1 MPLSGLD
8 CLAHAIVRYTKGLIV
23 ADISGK
29 TWNDDTKAAL
39 EDALKRP
46 QLLTLSRQSAR
57 TLKPPPTGFHQSL
70 PGMLVMFVLQM
81 IVTYGGVSL
90 VHDRVNVRLPRLF
103 ASPLSRFE
111 VYSGKVLARVLLG
124 ILQAAVLL
132 LGGSLL
138 FRIPLGDHP
147 LFLSPVVLALALFAG
162 SLSVLVGLVCQTE
175 KQVILTGIFSAMI
188 LSALGGCWW
197 PIEIVPDAF
206 KTIAACTPS
215 YWGVHGLQSILYFGK
230 SWQVLT
236 WECPI
241 LLGFAALCG
250 LIAVLISKLLSTW
263 RLKAPAP
270 TTKGNPASVAK

>member
-1 MPLSGLD
+1 
-8 CLAHAIVRYTKGLIV
+8 
-23 ADISGK
+23 
-29 TWNDDTKAAL
+29 
-39 EDALKRP
+39 
-46 QLLTLSRQSAR
+46 
-57 TLKPPPTGFHQSL
+57 
-70 PGMLVMFVLQM
+70 MLVMFVLQM

-90 VHDRVNVRLPRLF
+90 VHDRVNGRLPRLF

-111 VYSGKVLARVLLG
+111 VYSGKVLSRVLLG
-124 ILQAAVLL
+124 MLQAAVLL
-132 LGGSLL
+132 LFGSLL

-147 LFLSPVVLALALFAG
+147 IFLAPVVLALALFAG

-206 KTIAACTPS
+206 KTVAACTPS
-215 YWGVHGLQSILYFGK
+215 YWAVHGLQSILYFGK

-250 LIAVLISKLLSTW
+250 LIVVLISKLLSLW

-270 TTKGNPASVAK
+270 TPKGNPASLAK